1 MLDLILSPFE
11 YTFMQKAFLIS
22 IGVAIPMSII
32 SCYLIL
38 KGWALMGDAISH
50 AILPGIVIS
59 YIFGIALSIG
69 AFFAGL
75 FCALTSGYIKNN
87 SKLKNDSILGIVF
100 SGMFA
105 LGLILYL
112 KIETDIHLDHIL
124 FGNILGLSWND
135 VINSIALGIICAL
148 FIYFQRFDLMLNI
161 FDSQH
166 ATAIG
171 FNVKKL
177 NYIFLAILSLI
188 IVASLKSTGIILG
201 IAMLIIPGSISYLIS
216 KNFFEMMKFSLFI
229 SICSSLIGVYIS
241 FFIDSA
247 PAPTIV
253 LILASVFIICFLKKM
268 KLKTIK
274 SSL

>member
-1 MLDLILSPFE
+1 MLDAIFSPFE
-11 YTFMQKAFLIS
+11 YDFMQKAFLIS
-22 IGVAIPMSII
+22 IGIAVPMSII

-59 YIFGIALSIG
+59 YILGIALSIG
-69 AFFAGL
+69 AFCAGL
-75 FCALTSGYIKNN
+75 LCALTSGYVKNN
-87 SKLKNDSILGIVF
+87 SKLKHDSILGIVF

-112 KIETDIHLDHIL
+112 KVETDIHLDHIL

-135 VINSIALGIICAL
+135 VINSIILSIICSL
-148 FIYFQRFDLMLNI
+148 LIYLKRFDLMLNI

-171 FNVKKL
+171 FNVNKL

-201 IAMLIIPGSISYLIS
+201 IALLIIPGSISYLIS
-216 KNFFEMMKFSLFI
+216 KDFFQMVKFSLFI
-229 SICSSLIGVYIS
+229 SISSSLIGVYIS

-253 LILASVFIICFLKKM
+253 LVLALIFTISFLKK
-268 KLKTIK
+268 IK

>member
-22 IGVAIPMSII
+22 IGIAIPMSII

-75 FCALTSGYIKNN
+75 LCALTSGYIKNN

-135 VINSIALGIICAL
+135 VINSIALGIFCAL

-171 FNVKKL
+171 FNVKIKL
-177 NYIFLAILSLI
+177 YFSSNFITNYCCFIKINRNYFRNRNANNPWLNFIF
-188 IVASLKSTGIILG
+188 
-201 IAMLIIPGSISYLIS
+201 
-216 KNFFEMMKFSLFI
+216 NFKE
-229 SICSSLIGVYIS
+229 
-241 FFIDSA
+241 
-247 PAPTIV
+247 
-253 LILASVFIICFLKKM
+253 FL
-268 KLKTIK
+268 
-274 SSL
+274 